1 LSMQKRWLLNLVL
14 LCVVAGLVA
23 FLYLKPKTNGDD
35 SEDQYEVS
43 SFKLAEFTGVQ
54 IDFPSRSQVLFEKVD
69 GFWRLMAPYKT
80 RADNASV
87 QRILSIIAAKTK
99 TKITPA
105 NQQSQFSASEL
116 DKFGLSNP
124 AIKLSLIRSDASKE
138 QFLFGTYNPVT
149 DEQYIAHGQSIYL
162 LPINYSEAASTQV
175 IELVDK
181 SPINPQDKIVGFD
194 FSHLEQWEDAK
205 LKLDLVEGNWKVSI
219 KEAKPT
225 QNELNE
231 WLNFSWVQTSAQAVE
246 LYTPDLRKQYPYLEI
261 KMADGH
267 KVRFNKIQE
276 SPNLLLARPDEGI
289 IYTYPS
295 DEGFT
300 MLNPP
305 INAVAP

>member
-1 LSMQKRWLLNLVL
+1 MQKRWLLNLIL
-14 LCVVAGLVA
+14 LLAVASLVA
-23 FLYLKPKTNGDD
+23 FLYLKPKSNG
-35 SEDQYEVS
+35 EEVVDQYEVS
-43 SFKLAEFTGVQ
+43 DFKLAEFTGVQ
-54 IDFPSRSQVLFEKVD
+54 VDFPSRSQVLFEKVD
-69 GFWRLMAPYKT
+69 GYWRMMAPFKAH
-80 RADNASV
+80 ADNASV

-105 NQQSQFSASEL
+105 DQQTQFSQSEL

-124 AIKLSLIRSDASKE
+124 VIKLSLIRGNATKE

-149 DEQYIAHGQSIYL
+149 DEQYIAHGQAIYL

-175 IELVDK
+175 IELIDK
-181 SPINPQDKIVGFD
+181 SPIKPQEKIVGFD

-205 LKLDLVEGNWKVSI
+205 LKLDLIEGNWKVSI

-231 WLNFSWVQTSAQAVE
+231 WLNFSWVQTSAQSVE

-276 SPNLLLARPDEGI
+276 SPKLLLARPDEGI

-305 INAVAP
+305 INVVTP